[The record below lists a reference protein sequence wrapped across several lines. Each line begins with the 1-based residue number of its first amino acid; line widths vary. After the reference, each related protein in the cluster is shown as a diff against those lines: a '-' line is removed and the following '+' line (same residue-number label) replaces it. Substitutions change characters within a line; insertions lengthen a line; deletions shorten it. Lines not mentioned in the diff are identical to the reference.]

1 MTLSPRELHESIHT
15 ILGTSM
21 KDKEAD
27 KLMPEIWALIEPLY
41 TSMNDHIQ
49 YCRDDDGWDE
59 TGVDDSGFYTLNGK
73 RL

>member
-1 MTLSPRELHESIHT
+1 
-15 ILGTSM
+15 M

-41 TSMNDHIQ
+41 ASMNDHIQ

>member
-1 MTLSPRELHESIHT
+1 
-15 ILGTSM
+15 M

-41 TSMNDHIQ
+41 ASMNDHIQ
-49 YCRDDDGWDE
+49 FRRDGNRWDV